1 MNAFTLA
8 HFSISV
14 RALSLTTILTPRFYS
29 FQPYLFTTYN
39 GGFESIIFFIALSQ
53 VSPYFCDIIVL
64 LAGSTLLICTSFW
77 WTTAHIR
84 CMRNKAIILD
94 LLNNVPLTE
103 CSMYSYR
110 IRSWASWYISF
121 STKFVQRNTNGT

>member
-39 GGFESIIFFIALSQ
+39 GGFESIIFLLLFLKLAHI
-53 VSPYFCDIIVL
+53 FCDIIVL
-64 LAGSTLLICTSFW
+64 LAGSTLLICT
-77 WTTAHIR
+77 R
-84 CMRNKAIILD
+84 
-94 LLNNVPLTE
+94 LLVDD
-103 CSMYSYR
+103 
-110 IRSWASWYISF
+110 
-121 STKFVQRNTNGT
+121 STYKMHAQQGDNT